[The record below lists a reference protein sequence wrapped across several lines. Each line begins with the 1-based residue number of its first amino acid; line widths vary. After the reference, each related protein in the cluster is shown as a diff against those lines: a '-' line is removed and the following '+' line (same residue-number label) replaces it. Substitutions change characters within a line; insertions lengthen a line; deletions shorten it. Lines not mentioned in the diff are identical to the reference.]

1 MADAAS
7 PSVRFAPSPTGDLH
21 LGHAF
26 SAAYAAQRGREI
38 GARFLIRVE
47 DIDQGRS
54 RPEFIDRNLADLAW
68 LGLISEGEIWR
79 QSERMGVYR
88 AALDRLD
95 GQGVLYPCF
104 CTRADI
110 RREIESMGGA
120 PQDHV
125 GHVYSGKCRDLS
137 PTERQDRIGRGDPYA
152 IRLHGTTALDLTG
165 PLAWTDVSRGTFAV
179 DLSAPHGAL
188 GDFVVARK
196 EFPTSYHLAV
206 TVDDAAQRVVRV
218 TRGED
223 LLSSTHAHRLL
234 QALLG
239 LDVPVWDHH
248 LLVVDDDGRRLAKR
262 LGSPSLR
269 DLRQAGLSPETV
281 LETAAARA
289 IGRAWNPEFLQ

>member
-1 MADAAS
+1 MSIESGSTGNAPA
-7 PSVRFAPSPTGDLH
+7 VRFAPSPTGDLH

-26 SAAYAAQRGREI
+26 SAGYAAQRGGDL
-38 GARFLIRVE
+38 GARFLIRIE
-47 DIDQGRS
+47 DIDRGRS
-54 RPEFIDRNLADLAW
+54 RPEFIDRNLEDLAW
-68 LGLISEGEIWR
+68 LGLVSEGEVWR
-79 QSERMGVYR
+79 QSGRMVVYR
-88 AALDRLD
+88 QALERLD

-110 RREIESMGGA
+110 RREIEAMGGA

-125 GHVYSGKCRDLS
+125 GHVYSGKCRHLS
-137 PTERQDRIGRGDPYA
+137 AMERQDRIGRGDPYA
-152 IRLHGTTALDLTG
+152 IRLDGGRALDLSG
-165 PLAWTDVSRGTFAV
+165 PLTWTDVTHGTFAV
-179 DLSAPHGAL
+179 DLSAL

-196 EFPTSYHLAV
+196 DTPTSYHLAV
-206 TVDDAAQRVVRV
+206 TVDDAAQGVVRV

-223 LLSSTHAHRLL
+223 LLSSTPAHRLL

-269 DLRQAGLSPETV
+269 DMREAGLSPQSV

-289 IGRAWNPEFLQ
+289 IGRAAN

>member
-1 MADAAS
+1 MSINLGATRNT

-26 SAAYAAQRGREI
+26 SAAYAAQRGRDI
-38 GARFLIRVE
+38 GASFLIRIE

-54 RPEFIDRNLADLAW
+54 RAEFIDRNLEDLAW
-68 LGLISEGEIWR
+68 LGLVSEGEIWR
-79 QSERMGVYR
+79 QSERMDVYR
-88 AALDRLD
+88 QALDRLE
-95 GQGVLYPCF
+95 GLGVLYPCF

-110 RREIESMGGA
+110 RRDIEAMGGA

-125 GHVYSGKCRDLS
+125 GHVYSGKCRHLS
-137 PTERQDRIGRGDPYA
+137 AMERQDRVGRGDTYA
-152 IRLHGTTALDLTG
+152 IRLDGGRALDLTG
-165 PLAWTDVSRGTFAV
+165 PLNWTDVTQGTFAV
-179 DLSAPHGAL
+179 DLSAL

-196 EFPTSYHLAV
+196 DTPTSYHLSV
-206 TVDDAAQRVVRV
+206 TVDDAAQGVVRV

-223 LLSSTHAHRLL
+223 LLSSTPAHRLL

-239 LDVPVWDHH
+239 LEVPVWDHH
-248 LLVVDDDGRRLAKR
+248 LLVVDDEGRRLAKR

-269 DLRQAGLSPETV
+269 DMRAAGLSPQSV

-289 IGRAWNPEFLQ
+289 IGRA

>member
-1 MADAAS
+1 MPA
-7 PSVRFAPSPTGDLH
+7 VRFAPSPTGDLH

-26 SAAYAAQRGREI
+26 SAAYAAQAGEEI
-38 GARFLIRVE
+38 GARFLIRIE

-54 RPEFIDRNLADLAW
+54 RAEFIARNLEDLAW
-68 LGLISEGEIWR
+68 LGLVSEGEVWR
-79 QSERMGVYR
+79 QSERMRVYR
-88 AALDRLD
+88 DALDRLE
-95 GQGVLYPCF
+95 GLGVLYPCF

-110 RREIESMGGA
+110 RREIETMGGA

-125 GHVYSGKCRDLS
+125 GHVYSGRCRGLS
-137 PTERQDRIGRGDPYA
+137 PDQRAERIGQGDAYA
-152 IRLHGTTALDLTG
+152 VRVDGARALGLTG
-165 PLAWTDVSRGTFAV
+165 PLDWTDVHRGTFEV
-179 DLSAPHGAL
+179 DLSSL

-196 EFPTSYHLAV
+196 DTPTSYHLSV
-206 TVDDAAQRVVRV
+206 TVDDAAQGVARV

-234 QALLG
+234 QALLD

-248 LLVVDDDGRRLAKR
+248 LLVVDDAGRRLAKR

-269 DLRQAGLSPETV
+269 DMREAGLSPQSV

-289 IGRAWNPEFLQ
+289 IGRAAN

>member
-26 SAAYAAQRGREI
+26 SAAYAAKRGREI
-38 GARFLIRVE
+38 GARFLIRIE

-54 RPEFIDRNLADLAW
+54 RSEFIERNLEDLAW
-68 LGLISEGEIWR
+68 LGLVSEREVWR
-79 QSERMGVYR
+79 QSERMDVYR
-88 AALDRLD
+88 AALNRLEV
-95 GQGVLYPCF
+95 QGVLYPCF

-125 GHVYSGKCRDLS
+125 GHVYSGKCRHLTPD
-137 PTERQDRIGRGDPYA
+137 ERQDRIGRGDPYA
-152 IRLHGTTALDLTG
+152 IRMAGDLALNLTG
-165 PLAWTDVSRGTFAV
+165 PLQWTDVTRGTFAV
-179 DLSAPHGAL
+179 DLSSL

-196 EFPTSYHLAV
+196 ETPTSYHLAV
-206 TVDDAAQRVVRV
+206 TIDDAAQGVVRV

-248 LLVVDDDGRRLAKR
+248 LLVVDDEGRRLAKR

-269 DLRQAGLSPETV
+269 DMREAGFSPQSV

-289 IGRAWNPEFLQ
+289 IGRA

>member
-1 MADAAS
+1 MGLA
-7 PSVRFAPSPTGDLH
+7 SVRFAPSPTGDLH

-26 SAAYAAQRGREI
+26 SAAYAAGRGREI
-38 GARFLIRVE
+38 GARFLIRIE

-54 RPEFIDRNLADLAW
+54 RAEFIERNLEDLAW
-68 LGLISEGEIWR
+68 LGLSSDGPVWR
-79 QSERMGVYR
+79 QSGRMPVYR
-88 AALDRLD
+88 EALDRLE

-110 RREIESMGGA
+110 RREIEAMGGA

-125 GHVYSGKCRDLS
+125 GHVYSGRCRHL
-137 PTERQDRIGRGDPYA
+137 TEDERRDRIGHSDPYA
-152 IRLHGTTALDLTG
+152 IRLDGAKALGLTG
-165 PLAWTDVSRGTFAV
+165 PLHWTDVSRGTFKV
-179 DLSAPHGAL
+179 DLSSL

-196 EFPTSYHLAV
+196 ETLTSYHLAV
-206 TVDDAAQRVVRV
+206 TVDDAAQGVVRV

-248 LLVVDDDGRRLAKR
+248 LLVVDDEGRRLAKR

-269 DLRQAGLSPETV
+269 DMREAGLDPQSV

-289 IGRAWNPEFLQ
+289 IGRA

>member
-1 MADAAS
+1 MADAAP

-26 SAAYAAQRGREI
+26 SAAYAAAAGREI
-38 GARFLIRVE
+38 GARFLIRIE

-54 RPEFIDRNLADLAW
+54 RAEFIDRNMEDLAW
-68 LGLISEGEIWR
+68 LGLVSEGEVWR

-88 AALDRLD
+88 EALDRLD

-125 GHVYSGKCRDLS
+125 GHVYSGKCSRLS
-137 PTERQDRIGRGDPYA
+137 PTERQDHIGRGDPYA
-152 IRLHGTTALDLTG
+152 IRLDGGKALSLTG
-165 PLAWTDVSRGTFAV
+165 PLHWTDVSRGTFAV
-179 DLSAPHGAL
+179 DLSDL

-196 EFPTSYHLAV
+196 ETPTSYHLAV
-206 TVDDAAQRVVRV
+206 TVDDAAQGAVRV

-223 LLSSTHAHRLL
+223 LLSSTPAHRLL

-248 LLVVDDDGRRLAKR
+248 LLVVDDEGRRLAKR

-269 DLRQAGLSPETV
+269 DMREAGLTPQSV

-289 IGRAWNPEFLQ
+289 IGRA

>member
-1 MADAAS
+1 MTTVATNGMADAAP

-26 SAAYAAQRGREI
+26 SAAYAARAGQGI
-38 GARFLIRVE
+38 GARFLIRIE

-54 RPEFIDRNLADLAW
+54 RAEFIDRNLEDLAW
-68 LGLISEGEIWR
+68 LGLVSQGEVWR
-79 QSERMGVYR
+79 QSERMPVYR
-88 AALDRLD
+88 ESLDRLD

-125 GHVYSGKCRDLS
+125 GHVYSGKCRRLT
-137 PTERQDRIGRGDPYA
+137 PGERQDRIGRGDAYA
-152 IRLHGTTALDLTG
+152 IRLNGAKALDLTG
-165 PLAWTDVSRGTFAV
+165 PLDWTDVHHGTFSVSLA
-179 DLSAPHGAL
+179 AL

-196 EFPTSYHLAV
+196 ETPTSYHLAV
-206 TVDDAAQRVVRV
+206 TVDDAAQGVVRV

-223 LLSSTHAHRLL
+223 LLQATHAHRLL

-239 LDVPVWDHH
+239 LEVPVWDHH
-248 LLVVDDDGRRLAKR
+248 LLVVDDEGRRLAKR

-269 DLRQAGLSPETV
+269 DMREAGLSPQSV

-289 IGRAWNPEFLQ
+289 IGRA